1 MYIAFC
7 RVSGYDRFMAS
18 ENDDT
23 SILKIEVAG
32 FSEMSASFYHTISY
46 SRRSQSLMFH
56 SVALLIS
63 AVMNNLKHSGS
74 CYINHPLVQ

>member
-7 RVSGYDRFMAS
+7 RLSGYDRFMTS
-18 ENDDT
+18 ESDGT
-23 SILKIEVAG
+23 SILKMEGAS

-46 SRRSQSLMFH
+46 ARRSQSSMFH

-63 AVMNNLKHSGS
+63 VVMNNLKDSGS
-74 CYINHPLVQ
+74 CCMSHLLLH